1 MGRSFSRAN
10 SDCPGITFNRRA
22 ASGCAARSSPA
33 TCRDEIPKPGV
44 EGAAPIDP
52 WSGCF
57 PPGAL
62 SSKELAENYFSQSR
76 LSLRE
81 RLSFRGAKGDTYFRP
96 APEEDG
102 SRGCN
107 NDWCRAV
114 GASGPS
120 GPGVVAS
127 RRNQDLGK
135 VLELRKIK
143 LQWSRAAS
151 VNDQAHAALLHS
163 RHRFGSGFSIV
174 LSGTFRGEF
183 DTEIVSASLLIALD
197 HNGRDMSH
205 EGPTGG
211 GSRQA

>member
-10 SDCPGITFNRRA
+10 SDCPGITCDRRA
-22 ASGCAARSSPA
+22 GSGFGARSSPA
-33 TCRDEIPKPGV
+33 TCRDEIPRPGA
-44 EGAAPIDP
+44 EGA
-52 WSGCF
+52 
-57 PPGAL
+57 PPL
-62 SSKELAENYFSQSR
+62 RPQRRHPSLADARRR
-76 LSLRE
+76 LAGHL
-81 RLSFRGAKGDTYFRP
+81 FRK
-96 APEEDG
+96 EDG

-107 NDWCRAV
+107 NDWCSAV
-114 GASGPS
+114 GPSGPS

-127 RRNQDLGK
+127 RRNQDVGK